1 MTEADVRVDPAARR
15 APPSTEWESYDRRV
29 PSRAGRQ
36 PGVVLELFESSL
48 LLNRLISRELAAVG
62 LRAELF
68 GLLTLI
74 RSLGPITPTALAA
87 EAGIAPATLSD
98 HVQTLVDRG
107 HVRRDPN
114 PRDRRSYL
122 VTLTPAGKKFLTSA
136 SPALRRTN
144 LLLETNLERPLDELE
159 DVVGDLNAALHRAL
173 GAAGAG

>member
-1 MTEADVRVDPAARR
+1 VL
-15 APPSTEWESYDRRV
+15 
-29 PSRAGRQ
+29 
-36 PGVVLELFESSL
+36 LELFRSSL
-48 LLNRLISRELAAVG
+48 LLNRLVTQELAALG

-74 RSLGPITPTALAA
+74 RAVGPITPTALAA
-87 EAGIAPATLSD
+87 ETGIALTTLSD

-122 VTLTPAGKKFLTSA
+122 VTLTPAGKKFLTAA

-144 LLLETNLERPLDELE
+144 RLLETNLDRPIGELE
-159 DVVGDLNAALHRAL
+159 DVVGDLNVALHRAL
-173 GAAGAG
+173 SASNVAGVR